1 MGKFVMV
8 RSPEAGVFFGELVSR
23 DDAHRMVTLLHARRC
38 WYWQGAATLSQLAT
52 EGTSCAA
59 KCKFPVATEG
69 EHVILG
75 VCEIIN
81 VTDRA
86 LESLASVPV
95 WSA

>member
-1 MGKFVMV
+1 MGKIVMV

-23 DDAHRMVTLLHARRC
+23 DDATRMVTLLHARRC
-38 WYWQGAATLSQLAT
+38 WYWEGAASLSQLAT
-52 EGTSCAA
+52 EGTRRPD
-59 KCKFPVATEG
+59 KCKFLIATEG

-81 VTDRA
+81 VTNRA
-86 LESLASVPV
+86 LNSLVSVPV